1 MDGHSF
7 TYQKGEKPMKELL
20 RQKLEECIQLAE
32 ESAEQ
37 FGDTFEENIAPCS
50 TYFIAPNGKRYK
62 LSIEQK

>member
-1 MDGHSF
+1 M
-7 TYQKGEKPMKELL
+7 QELL

-32 ESAEQ
+32 ETAEQ